1 MKKKRI
7 IPSIAILMALTAIM
21 IVLTGCTTSE
31 EIPVPTVKKDVYIYD
46 EDNAIDD
53 KVEAKLNKMLVE
65 LENKTGAEFVVVSVQ
80 DLQGK
85 SIESYSNE
93 LFNKLGIG
101 KKDKDNGVLLLFSS
115 TDIKVRLE
123 IGRGLEGCLTDGKC
137 GKILDDYFVPYRST
151 DKYTKATEE
160 TVKAVL
166 NVLAKEYGV
175 NIKDLKQAKS
185 GRDSKDELTPEAIVT
200 GIIFFIII
208 VAIIII
214 LLEGSGGSSGGY
226 GGGSYGGFYGGG
238 NGFSSRGGSFGGG
251 FSGGGG
257 ASR

>member
-1 MKKKRI
+1 M
-7 IPSIAILMALTAIM
+7 
-21 IVLTGCTTSE
+21 
-31 EIPVPTVKKDVYIYD
+31 
-46 EDNAIDD
+46 
-53 KVEAKLNKMLVE
+53 
-65 LENKTGAEFVVVSVQ
+65 
-80 DLQGK
+80 
-85 SIESYSNE
+85 
-93 LFNKLGIG
+93 
-101 KKDKDNGVLLLFSS
+101 FSS
-115 TDIKVRLE
+115 TDVKVRLE

-137 GKILDDYFVPYRST
+137 GKILDDYFVPYRSK

-185 GRDSKDELTPEAIVT
+185 GTDSKDELTPEAIVE

-208 VAIIII
+208 VAIIVIF
-214 LLEGSGGSSGGY
+214 LGGSGGSSGGY